1 MEQSHL
7 HDGHILALK
16 AALEMWRT
24 LGQHGRLPDLHGGY
38 VPCISGGTKSV
49 KNIGTP

>member
-7 HDGHILALK
+7 HDGHILALQ

-24 LGQHGRLPDLHGGY
+24 LGQHGRLPDLHVGH
-38 VPCISGGTKSV
+38 VLCITGGTESV
-49 KNIGTP
+49 KSIRTP